1 VLIGKFPAE
10 TIRSPPARKD
20 HAVPP
25 IRHLVWGR
33 LSATAVRSKG
43 GVDRPPHTVL
53 STMAVRLL
61 SALALQKISPLVEM
75 AAAEMA
81 RHVKAVLLAIAALVM
96 DGVARLTTIVWLQ
109 MDARLHL
116 GAVLRPAG
124 GMLYFAEKIIGW
136 VCCDDMEV

>member
-20 HAVPP
+20 PAVPP
-25 IRHLVWGR
+25 IRHLAWSR
-33 LSATAVRSKG
+33 LSATAVRNKG

-75 AAAEMA
+75 AAAEMV
-81 RHVKAVLLAIAALVM
+81 RRVKAVLLAIAAPVM

-109 MDARLHL
+109 MDARVLL
-116 GAVLRPAG
+116 GAVLRLAV
-124 GMLYFAEKIIGW
+124 GMLGFAEKIIG
-136 VCCDDMEV
+136 

>member
-1 VLIGKFPAE
+1 VGQPCGASTLTPVLAGKGLSIKSYLVRVNREFPAE
-10 TIRSPPARKD
+10 TIRSPPARRD
-20 HAVPP
+20 PAVPP
-25 IRHLVWGR
+25 IRHLAWGR

-61 SALALQKISPLVEM
+61 SALALQKISPIVEM

-96 DGVARLTTIVWLQ
+96 DGVARPTTIV
-109 MDARLHL
+109 
-116 GAVLRPAG
+116 
-124 GMLYFAEKIIGW
+124 
-136 VCCDDMEV
+136 